1 MWLLHDHGSVFS
13 VSKPSCAHY
22 LSENLL
28 ISSKRGERME
38 CSRSHHLN
46 ASNSKEE
53 TSLRWAQRRA
63 AITAIQTTT
72 NDITVTL
79 DRVGEKLLTSDLN
92 LILRYFGSL
101 RRWED
106 ICQLFHWMEKHG
118 NVTASSYT
126 SFITLMGKARLPKNA
141 LELYCNSK
149 DTSIKSNVIVCNA
162 MLKCLISNG
171 RFETAFKLFE
181 QMQDGGLI
189 PDIVTYSTLLSAC
202 IKMRHG
208 YSKAQEFLKDL
219 KGKGLKLD
227 VVMYGSLLAI
237 CASHDRDEE
246 AEAYFQQMKNECLSA
261 NEFHYSSLL
270 NAYAAKGKYEKAEKL
285 IDEMKSSGIVP
296 NKMPYCT
303 IMHGLA
309 EAGKIE
315 EAQKV
320 FNEMKIKGIKS
331 DGYSYSVMISSYSK
345 IGDFEKVKKLAME
358 MESIK
363 VNYDLAMMN
372 TLLKAYS
379 RVGDMESVM
388 RTLKKM
394 DKLKISPNWITFST
408 LISYFCEEELYDL
421 ALHTLE
427 DMQIKG
433 HQPTEKLCSPL
444 ITGLRES
451 GRTDE
456 VLKVY
461 NQLKCRKRQ
470 LS

>member
-296 NKMPYCT
+296 NKVVLNSLMKVYVKSGHFVKAKKVFAELDAAGHISNEMPYCT

-345 IGDFEKVKKLAME
+345 IGDFEKRSYMILRY
-358 MESIK
+358 I
-363 VNYDLAMMN
+363 
-372 TLLKAYS
+372 LLKTCKLKGINQQ
-379 RVGDMESVM
+379 RVQSWRV
-388 RTLKKM
+388 RFIW
-394 DKLKISPNWITFST
+394 DKLG
-408 LISYFCEEELYDL
+408 
-421 ALHTLE
+421 E
-427 DMQIKG
+427 DPDG
-433 HQPTEKLCSPL
+433 S
-444 ITGLRES
+444 
-451 GRTDE
+451 
-456 VLKVY
+456 
-461 NQLKCRKRQ
+461 
-470 LS
+470 

>member
-296 NKMPYCT
+296 NKVVLNSLMKVYVKSGHFVKAKKVFAELDAAGHISNEMPYCT

-331 DGYSYSVMISSYSK
+331 EG
-345 IGDFEKVKKLAME
+345 
-358 MESIK
+358 
-363 VNYDLAMMN
+363 
-372 TLLKAYS
+372 
-379 RVGDMESVM
+379 
-388 RTLKKM
+388 
-394 DKLKISPNWITFST
+394 
-408 LISYFCEEELYDL
+408 
-421 ALHTLE
+421 
-427 DMQIKG
+427 
-433 HQPTEKLCSPL
+433 
-444 ITGLRES
+444 
-451 GRTDE
+451 
-456 VLKVY
+456 
-461 NQLKCRKRQ
+461 
-470 LS
+470 